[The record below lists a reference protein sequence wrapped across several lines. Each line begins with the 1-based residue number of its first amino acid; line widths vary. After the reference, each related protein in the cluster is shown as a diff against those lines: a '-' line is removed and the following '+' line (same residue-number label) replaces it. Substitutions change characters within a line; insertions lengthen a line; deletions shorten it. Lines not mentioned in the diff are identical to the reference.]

1 MATATETL
9 RKIFRDIANAIRG
22 KDGTTE
28 ADDKIHP
35 ENYASRIEAIETG
48 FDTSDATVV
57 ASDIL
62 SGKVAYGAEGRIEGN
77 LVPETGTDTSDA
89 TATAGDIVAGVTAY
103 GPDGKITGTLPVHDD
118 SSPLSISSGSASFTS
133 GSVTVQGAIAADGVV
148 KNGSSVDISVPAS
161 TFGNA
166 LATDVLSGK
175 TFTSEAGLAIAG
187 TLIPGTDTSDATA
200 TAGDI
205 AKDKTAYGPD
215 GKITGTLTTFGEGLH
230 SGGIFDFYPNSSG
243 GSSSGYRAYMVYNNV
258 LGAIFRKDAKT
269 YIDIPYSRFG
279 NATAADVRDGKIF
292 TSSPGYSVQGTM
304 PNAGAISG
312 QLGSTS
318 GATWSTSD
326 PNRGS
331 GKVSITGVNQTAGYT
346 AGYSNGTLSVTVP
359 ANRLLKGRTIT
370 PGTSTIKVGSAE
382 DILYGPINVAGD
394 SNLITSNIRSGVS
407 IFGVRGSLSDL
418 SENFKATVTFRNNS
432 SDNTVRIIGN
442 KNNGNPFDITVSP
455 GQSIVMDVW
464 FVGILIIIQ
473 DKLRGFNLSGT
484 FLPDASNPFVN
495 ISFGSPLRYITLIRL
510 NVTSGSFEFL

>member
-89 TATAGDIVAGVTAY
+89 TATAGDI
-103 GPDGKITGTLPVHDD
+103 
-118 SSPLSISSGSASFTS
+118 
-133 GSVTVQGAIAADGVV
+133 
-148 KNGSSVDISVPAS
+148 
-161 TFGNA
+161 
-166 LATDVLSGK
+166 
-175 TFTSEAGLAIAG
+175 
-187 TLIPGTDTSDATA
+187 
-200 TAGDI
+200 

-215 GKITGTLTTFGEGLH
+215 GKITGTIPTYASGEQFLWYLAANLVPVYYNSHFLCDVDFSGPRLFKAGSKLTM
-230 SGGIFDFYPNSSG
+230 GILDSS
-243 GSSSGYRAYMVYNNV
+243 
-258 LGAIFRKDAKT
+258 LGD
-269 YIDIPYSRFG
+269 S
-279 NATAADVRDGKIF
+279 ATSDVRSGKSF
-292 TSSPGYSVQGTM
+292 TSANGWKLSGTM